1 MRLVKIAVASV
12 NTTVGAFVSNVDRA
26 IATAEA
32 MAGEDATVG
41 AFQEQLVSGYPAED
55 LVQWRSF
62 VERQWTE
69 LTRFAQRTM
78 SLPTVFVLGVT
89 VNRLGATKSPLR
101 PGSKRRRFDNSN
113 RGSRLLVTYGDR

>member
-32 MAGEDATVG
+32 MAGEDVTVG

-55 LVQWRSF
+55 LVQSGIRPS
-62 VERQWTE
+62 E
-69 LTRFAQRTM
+69 
-78 SLPTVFVLGVT
+78 
-89 VNRLGATKSPLR
+89 ATSPAPCR
-101 PGSKRRRFDNSN
+101 
-113 RGSRLLVTYGDR
+113 